1 MNEIVLDRTED
12 ESGVARPPAYFIAND
27 IYSALMA
34 ENNPTVFA
42 EKLEEFE
49 GLLAEMWNRSAWY
62 IGRDP
67 SPLKVR
73 MQRILPPDA
82 ESMAA

>member
-49 GLLAEMWNRSAWY
+49 GLLAEM
-62 IGRDP
+62 
-67 SPLKVR
+67 
-73 MQRILPPDA
+73 
-82 ESMAA
+82 